1 MNITP
6 EKNNKSLV
14 IPAVIFGFVL
24 FSAGFLT
31 GNTKELGAAES
42 NRPNIDSF
50 WEVWDLI
57 DQKYPDSADYTTE
70 ERLWGA
76 IEGLVAG
83 SGDPYS
89 SFYPPKESSDFEE
102 LIGGTFSGIGA
113 EIDKVNDVLTV
124 ISPLKESPAEK
135 AGLKSGDRILEI
147 NGEST
152 EKLSVEEAIDRI
164 RGEKGTEV
172 TLTINPK
179 DSFEFYEVK
188 IKRDT
193 INIPTIETEVRNGDT
208 FIISL
213 YNFNARSAG
222 EFEREIKN
230 FAKNSEYKNLILDL
244 RGNPGGYLDSS
255 VSIASYFIP
264 KGEVVVSEKYGPQ
277 HEEKFYR
284 SRGYGDLAGKEFQVV
299 VLVDEGSASASEI
312 LAGALKDYDRATIIG
327 KTTFGKGSVQEL
339 IDVSTETSVKITVA
353 KWYTPNGT
361 SFSEAGLE
369 PDVISEYIKDNGEI
383 DSQLEDALKFL
394 KDN

>member
-1 MNITP
+1 MDTPP

-24 FSAGFLT
+24 FSVGFLV
-31 GNTKELGAAES
+31 GNTKEIGAAEN
-42 NRPNIDSF
+42 NRPNIESF

-76 IEGLVAG
+76 IGGLVAG

-89 SFYPPKESSDFEE
+89 SFYPPEESNDFQE

-124 ISPLKESPAEK
+124 VSPLKESPAEK

-152 EKLSVEEAIDRI
+152 EKMTVEEAIDRI

-230 FAKNSEYKNLILDL
+230 FAKNSEYKNLIIDL
-244 RGNPGGYLDSS
+244 RGNPGGYLDSA

-264 KGEVVVSEKYGPQ
+264 KGEVVVSEKYGPL

-284 SRGYGDLAGKEFQVV
+284 SRGYGDLAGKEFQMV

-312 LAGALKDYDRATIIG
+312 LAGALKDYDIATIVG

-339 IDVSTETSVKITVA
+339 IDVSAETSIKITVA

-383 DSQLEDALKFL
+383 DSQLEDAVKFL

>member
-1 MNITP
+1 MNIPP
-6 EKNNKSLV
+6 EKNNKNLI

-24 FSAGFLT
+24 FSIGFLV
-31 GNTKELGAAES
+31 GNTKEIGAAAQD
-42 NRPNIDSF
+42 RPNMESF

-57 DQKYPDSADYTTE
+57 DQKYPDSTEYTTE

-76 IEGLVAG
+76 IGGLVAG

-89 SFYPPKESSDFEE
+89 NFYPPEESNDFQE

-113 EIDKVNDVLTV
+113 EIDQVNDVLTV
-124 ISPLKESPAEK
+124 ISPLKDSPAEK
-135 AGLKSGDRILEI
+135 AGLKAGDRILEI
-147 NGEST
+147 NGETT
-152 EKLSVEEAIDRI
+152 EGLSVDEAIDRI
-164 RGEKGTEV
+164 RGEKGTIV

-179 DSFEFYEVK
+179 DSFEFYKVE

-193 INIPTIETEVRNGDT
+193 VNIPTIKTEVRNEDT

-230 FAKNSEYKNLILDL
+230 FAKNDKYKKLIVDL
-244 RGNPGGYLDSS
+244 RGNPGGYLDSA

-264 KGEVVVSEKYGPQ
+264 KGEVVVSEKYGPL

-284 SRGYGDLAGKEFQVV
+284 SRGYEDLSGKDFQMV

-312 LAGALKDYDRATIIG
+312 LAGALKDYGIATIIG

-339 IDVSTETSVKITVA
+339 IDISTETSIKLTVA

-361 SFSEAGLE
+361 SFSDVGLE
-369 PDVISEYIKDNGEI
+369 PDLISEYIKDNGEI
-383 DSQLEDALKFL
+383 DSQLEDAVKFL
-394 KDN
+394 KDK